1 MIRKFMLT
9 VTYIVMMSFTAII
22 DIFIGSRSDHCLA
35 SSVTAESLLVLN
47 FAQLVGFVIVVIKW
61 ISFLV
66 VTRISLCCYMD
77 LTKLLQGFP

>member
-1 MIRKFMLT
+1 MLT

-22 DIFIGSRSDHCLA
+22 DIFFGSRFDHCIA
-35 SSVTAESLLVLN
+35 SSVRAESLLVLN
-47 FAQLVGFVIVVIKW
+47 FAQLVGFIIVVIKW

-77 LTKLLQGFP
+77 LTK